1 MPINALTREHHA
13 LVNRIKTPIEVT
25 NIDTS
30 QTIQTFGVWDT
41 GAQCSVMR
49 QDLVDQLGLVPR
61 GFKNIKGVTGEQ
73 RRNTYLAN
81 VTLNNKEI
89 TLDMEIT
96 GVDAFSDDTDEGMLI
111 GMDIIS
117 QGDFCITN
125 FQRNTVMT
133 FRKPSQGVVD
143 YCKENDLINKYA
155 KIHLARIKHGNKL
168 CPCGSKKLYEN
179 CHGKIYE

>member
-1 MPINALTREHHA
+1 MPINALTSGHHA
-13 LVNRIKTPIEVT
+13 IVNRIKTPIEVT
-25 NIDTS
+25 NIDTN
-30 QTIQTFGVWDT
+30 QTIHTFGVWDT

-49 QDLVDQLGLVPR
+49 QDLVDKLGLTPR
-61 GFKNIKGVTGEQ
+61 GFKNITGVTGSQ

-96 GVDAFSDDTDEGMLI
+96 GVDPFSNDADEGMLI

-117 QGDFCITN
+117 KGDFSITN
-125 FQRNTVMT
+125 FQGNTVMT
-133 FRKPSQGVVD
+133 FRKPSQGTVD
-143 YCKENDLINKYA
+143 YCKENELINKYA
-155 KIHLARIKHGNKL
+155 KIHQAWIKHGNKK
-168 CPCGSKKLYEN
+168 CPCGSGKLYES